1 MRRIDEFWVEF
12 NSATEEETP
21 KTSPALSFIYD
32 MADSVKGAIVVVFL
46 LFSFVFRAV
55 GVDGDS
61 MVPTLADGDWL
72 AVASVTTEIER
83 GDIVVINQPWE
94 RHVPIVKRVIAVG
107 GDTVYID
114 FDRNEVYVNGEKLN
128 EPYISE
134 PTRVSYD
141 VSFPL
146 QVEEGKLFV
155 MGDNRNVSLDS
166 RSSKIGMIDERYVL
180 GKAVVRFYPTGE
192 WKIYEE

>member
-1 MRRIDEFWVEF
+1 MRRIDEFWIEF
-12 NSATEEETP
+12 NSVTEEETP

-32 MADSVKGAIVVVFL
+32 MVDSVKGAIVVVFL

-192 WKIYEE
+192 WKIYE

>member
-1 MRRIDEFWVEF
+1 MRRIDEFWIEF
-12 NSATEEETP
+12 NSVTEEETT

-32 MADSVKGAIVVVFL
+32 MTDSVKGAIVVVFL